1 MLGGK
6 VRGFSVFE
14 LDSESGEG
22 LTRWQMNLA
31 VSVLQLAV
39 GVLLLYG
46 GAEGLVR
53 GSADLALR
61 FGLSPLVV
69 GLTVVALGTS
79 SPELV
84 VAMEAAIKGSG
95 DIAVGSV
102 VGSNISNLALILGA
116 TVILRPLAIRKE
128 LISVDMPIV
137 LFCSLMLLAMLLDG
151 RLERWEGLVLAAGL
165 GTFLLFNGWRA
176 PEGRSLVSGPIRL
189 TPRRRDG
196 HPWLSALFV
205 VVGLTLLVFG
215 ADLLLRGAI
224 AAAEALGIS
233 QAVIGLTMVAVGTSL
248 PELATTTVAALKRE
262 SDLAVG
268 NLIGSNVLN
277 ILGVLG
283 ITAVVSPLNS
293 YGVDI
298 ADLGVMVLVA
308 LLTLLLMWNRY
319 CLRRWEGALLI
330 VCYGVYL
337 WHLTR

>member
-1 MLGGK
+1 M
-6 VRGFSVFE
+6 
-14 LDSESGEG
+14 D
-22 LTRWQMNLA
+22 LA
-31 VSVLQLAV
+31 ISVLYVAV
-39 GVLLLYG
+39 GVLLLYL

-84 VAMEAAIKGSG
+84 VALEAAIKGNG

-116 TVILRPLAIRKE
+116 TVLLQPLVIRKE
-128 LISVDMPIV
+128 LTTLYMPIV
-137 LFCSLMLLAMLLDG
+137 VGCSVVLVAMLLDG
-151 RLERWEGLVLAAGL
+151 RLERWEGIVLAIGLAG
-165 GTFLLFNGWRA
+165 FLLFNGWRA
-176 PEGRSLVSGPIRL
+176 PAGKPLVSGPIRL
-189 TPRRRDG
+189 TPQG
-196 HPWLSALFV
+196 GAGLPWLSGVFV
-205 VVGLTLLVFG
+205 VAGLALLVFG
-215 ADLLLRGAI
+215 ADLLLKGATS
-224 AAAEALGIS
+224 AAEVLGIS

-277 ILGVLG
+277 VLGVLG
-283 ITAVVSPLNS
+283 ITAVVSPLHS
-293 YGVDI
+293 QGVST
-298 ADLGVMVLVA
+298 ADLGVMLGVA
-308 LLTLLLMWNRY
+308 LLTLVLMRTGY
-319 CLRRWEGALLI
+319 SLRRWEGALL
-330 VCYGVYL
+330 VACYGVYI